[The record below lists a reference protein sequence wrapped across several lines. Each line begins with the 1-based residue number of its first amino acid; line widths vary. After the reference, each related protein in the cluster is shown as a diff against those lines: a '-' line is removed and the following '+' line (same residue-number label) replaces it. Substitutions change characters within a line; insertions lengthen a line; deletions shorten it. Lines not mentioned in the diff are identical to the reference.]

1 MFALSHNPGATR
13 WKGIHVK
20 LGQGNAFIYFSIITV
35 TSQIGFLLQRAQE
48 LCGNGKFEPSTSGR
62 EGAVLGSTLSRLCVP
77 LGRALL
83 LSRAVSSLL
92 LAGGQLGWEESRK
105 SSASAHPT
113 VNWSGV
119 PRQHGLPARRSLS
132 WAQRG
137 VCTDSSLASF
147 MDSLPFC
154 LPNFALFTQVPRW
167 GAQHSQGKAGAAP
180 GPEAD
185 RREIMVEKSKQ
196 QQSFV
201 SLGL

>member
-1 MFALSHNPGATR
+1 MFALSHNPGAAR

-62 EGAVLGSTLSRLCVP
+62 EGAVPGSTLSRLCVP
-77 LGRALL
+77 LSGALL

-137 VCTDSSLASF
+137 VCTDRAAWHPSWTPCLF
-147 MDSLPFC
+147 VFQILLYLPKC
-154 LPNFALFTQVPRW
+154 L
-167 GAQHSQGKAGAAP
+167 GGEHSTAKARLGQLL
-180 GPEAD
+180 
-185 RREIMVEKSKQ
+185 VLKQ
-196 QQSFV
+196 TE
-201 SLGL
+201 GR